1 MEWLLKGMGQLSTKI
16 YSIGQFICRTYF
28 RLFYRI
34 KLVGRENIPLDE
46 GVLLCSN
53 HIHNLDPP
61 LVGAFLKRQTRFMAK
76 AELFKA
82 PILKTILP
90 KVGAFPI
97 RRGMSD
103 RQALRTGLKLLKESE
118 VVGVFPEGTRSK
130 TGELG
135 EGLAGVGFF
144 ALRSDVDIVPC
155 VVIGSYKLFST
166 LKVVYGPPLDMNR
179 VRESKGSPEDAT
191 KEIMLGI
198 QQLLD
203 EHKK

>member
-1 MEWLLKGMGQLSTKI
+1 MGQLSKT

-28 RLFYRI
+28 RIFHRVE
-34 KLVGRENIPLDE
+34 LVGRENIPSTG

-53 HIHNLDPP
+53 HIHNLDPT

-76 AELFKA
+76 AELFNA

-97 RRGMSD
+97 KRGMSD

-135 EGLAGVGFF
+135 EGLTGVGFF
-144 ALRSDVDIVPC
+144 ALRSDSYVVPC
-155 VVIGSYKLFST
+155 AVIGSYKIFST
-166 LKVVYGPPLDMNR
+166 LKVVYGPPVDMDA
-179 VRESKGSPEDAT
+179 VRERKGSPEEAT
-191 KEIMLGI
+191 KQIMLGV
-198 QQLLD
+198 QKLLD
-203 EHKK
+203 EHRK